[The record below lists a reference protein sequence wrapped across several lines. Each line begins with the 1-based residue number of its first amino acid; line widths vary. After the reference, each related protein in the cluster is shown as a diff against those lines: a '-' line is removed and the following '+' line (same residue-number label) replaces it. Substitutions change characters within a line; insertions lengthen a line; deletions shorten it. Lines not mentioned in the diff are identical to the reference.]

1 MVCTFGL
8 YGQPIHP
15 YTKIVDKSI
24 FPTSNANVD
33 CRIGFYAKFYVG
45 IHSTGGGSLIS
56 YDTGAAAERKYYKKW
71 NKNLL
76 ILLIT
81 SIKHHVNL
89 I

>member
-1 MVCTFGL
+1 MVRTFGL

-33 CRIGFYAKFYVG
+33 SRIEFYAKFYVG

-56 YDTGAAAERKYYKKW
+56 YDTGAAAEKNYYKKW
-71 NKNLL
+71 HK
-76 ILLIT
+76 ILVIP
-81 SIKHHVNL
+81 SIKS

>member
-1 MVCTFGL
+1 MVRTFGL

-24 FPTSNANVD
+24 FPMSNASLGS
-33 CRIGFYAKFYVG
+33 RIGFYAKFYVG
-45 IHSTGGGSLIS
+45 IDFTGGGFMIS

>member
-1 MVCTFGL
+1 MFGL

-33 CRIGFYAKFYVG
+33 SRIEFYAKFYVG

-56 YDTGAAAERKYYKKW
+56 YDTGAAAEKNYYKKRH
-71 NKNLL
+71 K
-76 ILLIT
+76 ILVIP
-81 SIKHHVNL
+81 SIKS